1 MQAVDKKKSNAKAGP
16 AKPES
21 LAGSSGINGACRAV
35 PWLVDTGHAQKGESL
50 KMKRTLTD

>member
-1 MQAVDKKKSNAKAGP
+1 MQAVHKKSNAKAGP

-21 LAGSSGINGACRAV
+21 LAGSSGINGARRAV

-50 KMKRTLTD
+50 KLK